1 VPDAWAFAGM
11 AVIAACGA
19 AAVWLNAR
27 ESARV
32 PVPASTVNADTIG
45 D

>member
-1 VPDAWAFAGM
+1 MRAAAGQRPLLGIGLVCAM
-11 AVIAACGA
+11 AAC
-19 AAVWLNAR
+19 